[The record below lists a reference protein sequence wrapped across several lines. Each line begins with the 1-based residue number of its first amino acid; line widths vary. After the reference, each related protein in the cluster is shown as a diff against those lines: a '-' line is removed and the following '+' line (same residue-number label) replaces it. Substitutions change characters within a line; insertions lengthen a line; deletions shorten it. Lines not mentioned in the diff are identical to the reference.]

1 MAVEQPAAAVKK
13 AAKAADRA
21 ALKPFAII
29 SSSYLLFTITDGA
42 VRMVVLLHANAK
54 GFTALEVAAMFS
66 LYELAGVATNLAAGI
81 AGDRYGLRATL
92 LAGLVLQLAGFAM
105 LLGWSDDFERTTAI
119 AYVTLAQML
128 CGIAKDLTKLGGKT
142 VTKLVTPDEQESRL
156 FKLVSLVT
164 GACVRVRVCRV
175 ATRGD

>member
-1 MAVEQPAAAVKK
+1 MLEMAVEPAAAAAKK

-66 LYELAGVATNLAAGI
+66 LYELAGVATNLAAG
-81 AGDRYGLRATL
+81 DRYGLRATL
-92 LAGLVLQLAGFAM
+92 LAGLVLQLAGFAI
-105 LLGWSDDFERTTAI
+105 LLGWNDDFERDRALED
-119 AYVTLAQML
+119 A
-128 CGIAKDLTKLGGKT
+128 G
-142 VTKLVTPDEQESRL
+142 
-156 FKLVSLVT
+156 F
-164 GACVRVRVCRV
+164 
-175 ATRGD
+175 